1 MNQRLEKI
9 IEVEWKAQELQKRFT
24 RSGPLIEQLT
34 TITPGSFDITKK
46 TSTPSQYL
54 IIQGSFDPPTLSHL
68 ELLSRA
74 IDLRRKINPLN
85 SIEVV
90 FLLSL
95 SHVDKKLNVLNRSL
109 LGSRVE
115 MLEKLSKSLDLQLAI
130 TIGLSNVARYID
142 LIEAAQQSFS
152 NIRNITFIMGLD
164 VFKKVLD
171 VYYYSEPL
179 EKVFPLI
186 FKADYF
192 VAGREKV
199 FSDKEFSLYLKNHLP
214 TDYHQKVHF
223 LAMPNHFRFLNAT
236 SIREGY
242 SKNQSSQ
249 KNSIHPVIERYLEK
263 ENLYRS
269 TSKWIATKIGIQS
282 IIQLTLEAGKDRII
296 AVEILNHLLP
306 LIESDALLQQNLTNE
321 YKTGKKIEIVKR
333 WNQLLR
339 LIS

>member
-1 MNQRLEKI
+1 
-9 IEVEWKAQELQKRFT
+9 
-24 RSGPLIEQLT
+24 
-34 TITPGSFDITKK
+34 
-46 TSTPSQYL
+46 
-54 IIQGSFDPPTLSHL
+54 
-68 ELLSRA
+68 
-74 IDLRRKINPLN
+74 
-85 SIEVV
+85 
-90 FLLSL
+90 
-95 SHVDKKLNVLNRSL
+95 
-109 LGSRVE
+109 